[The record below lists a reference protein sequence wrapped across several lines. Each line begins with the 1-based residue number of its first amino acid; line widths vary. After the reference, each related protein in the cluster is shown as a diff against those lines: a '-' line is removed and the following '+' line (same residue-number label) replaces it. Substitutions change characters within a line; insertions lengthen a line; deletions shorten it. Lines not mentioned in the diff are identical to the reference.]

1 MKRTS
6 GNGRENT
13 PFLSFS
19 PLGSS
24 FLFFFFRSVTK
35 RGHAHADHV
44 GRSQVI
50 AYLWAAR
57 ACGPSM
63 SPRLPSL
70 HGSFLASTMPVD
82 IPFSPFRISL
92 AGATSTLQSS
102 PASNFARRLVDII
115 HNWPGKSSDR
125 FHTHR
130 DTIVLIRNVC
140 RPH

>member
-1 MKRTS
+1 MGTD
-6 GNGRENT
+6 GRIL
-13 PFLSFS
+13 LSFPS
-19 PLGSS
+19 LPLAPFS
-24 FLFFFFRSVTK
+24 FFFFFRSVTK

-63 SPRLPSL
+63 SPRLPPL
-70 HGSFLASTMPVD
+70 LGSFLASTMPVD
-82 IPFSPFRISL
+82 IPFSPFRIISRAL
-92 AGATSTLQSS
+92 RPLYNHP